1 MELLESL
8 NEYAGLLSLLAVV
21 AAIIVPILI
30 YKKEQRNA
38 RQEAQD
44 ELEAMNDMQ
53 RFPMSIEERKRYE
66 HKAVLEKKA
75 RK

>member
-8 NEYAGLLSLLAVV
+8 NDYAGLLSLLAVV

-44 ELEAMNDMQ
+44 ELDAIESTSSI
-53 RFPMSIEERKRYE
+53 PMSIEEKQYFSRKSYLSKR
-66 HKAVLEKKA
+66 AKK
-75 RK
+75 